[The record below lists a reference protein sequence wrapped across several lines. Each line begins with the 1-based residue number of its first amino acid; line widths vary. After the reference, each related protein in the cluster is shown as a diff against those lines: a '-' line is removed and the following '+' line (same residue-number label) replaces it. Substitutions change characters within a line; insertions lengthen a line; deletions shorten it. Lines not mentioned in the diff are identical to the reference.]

1 MPVSRSSPPDPKR
14 IVSDSKSGTVP
25 EARPARSS
33 LLTAHK
39 HWLGWQGFTLTLP
52 SDWDLAQFGGTQ
64 EKGTLRIDDGD
75 GPRIELRWETPPAS
89 VDLERSIADFLSRLQ
104 RDAKKKKQA
113 FAPADHPHIV
123 AKSRKQKAQLVNF
136 GWTGDSHEHL
146 AAHGW
151 GTAWHCAEC
160 GRVVVAHLMGR
171 GREKPRAAQQLA
183 TDIFTSLECHGR
195 GGWQAWSVF
204 GLSVEIPTEFALGRA
219 KLQTG
224 KIEIEWVRPV
234 PRGIGGW
241 QARPER
247 IVLQRLA
254 AANVLLENES
264 LPEWTRRKLLAT
276 DKHTVYGASEAIA
289 AHGEDELVFAGRPRH
304 LRQRALQWARAK
316 LLRQAV
322 PQVELRVWHS
332 ERTNK
337 VLALETE
344 LTPKNRHVIEDVL
357 DSLDYE

>member
-1 MPVSRSSPPDPKR
+1 MVSSQSPVNAAARPSRSSLFASR
-14 IVSDSKSGTVP
+14 
-25 EARPARSS
+25 
-33 LLTAHK
+33 K

-75 GPRIELRWETPPAS
+75 GPRIELRWETPPKS
-89 VDLERSIADFLSRLQ
+89 IDLERSIADFLSSLERN
-104 RDAKKKKQA
+104 AKKKKQRFDA
-113 FAPADHPHIV
+113 ADHPHIV

-136 GWTGDSHEHL
+136 GWTGDSDEHL

-151 GTAWHCAEC
+151 GTSWHCAEC

-171 GREKPRAAQQLA
+171 GGEKPRAAQQLA

-224 KIEIEWVRPV
+224 KIEIEWARPL
-234 PRGIGGW
+234 PGGLNGW

-247 IVLQRLA
+247 IVLQRIA
-254 AANVLLENES
+254 AANVLLEHEA
-264 LPEWTRRKLLAT
+264 LPDWTRRKLFAS
-276 DKHTVYGASEAIA
+276 DKRTAYGASAEIA
-289 AHGEDELVFAGRPRH
+289 AHGEDGLLFEGAPRQW
-304 LRQRALQWARAK
+304 RQRAVQMARAK
-316 LLRQAV
+316 ILRQAV
-322 PQVELRVWHS
+322 PQAQLRVWQS
-332 ERTNK
+332 EKANK
-337 VLALETE
+337 ILVLETE
-344 LTPKNRHVIEDVL
+344 LTPKNFHVIEDVL